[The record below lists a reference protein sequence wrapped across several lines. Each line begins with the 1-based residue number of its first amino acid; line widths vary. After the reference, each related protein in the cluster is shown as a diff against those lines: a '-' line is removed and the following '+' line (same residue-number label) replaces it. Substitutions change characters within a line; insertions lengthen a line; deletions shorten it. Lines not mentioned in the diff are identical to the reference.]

1 VGGGNAIIFAPTLQV
16 SDKIYE
22 ARHKNGPMCKRKSAY
37 SFSVKI
43 VWRSDS
49 TRTPGGAS
57 LRLPSWIYWG
67 RKGRERREEKDKD
80 REEEIG
86 GEKVRQV
93 RKKESRNREGK
104 EERGKVDGRR
114 EKGGEIAPPP
124 IQIVKSEPKI
134 PV

>member
-1 VGGGNAIIFAPTLQV
+1 MKQDIKTDQCASVKVL
-16 SDKIYE
+16 
-22 ARHKNGPMCKRKSAY
+22 

-49 TRTPGGAS
+49 TRTPEGAS

-67 RKGRERREEKDKD
+67 RKGRERRGEKDKD

-114 EKGGEIAPPP
+114 EKGGEIAP